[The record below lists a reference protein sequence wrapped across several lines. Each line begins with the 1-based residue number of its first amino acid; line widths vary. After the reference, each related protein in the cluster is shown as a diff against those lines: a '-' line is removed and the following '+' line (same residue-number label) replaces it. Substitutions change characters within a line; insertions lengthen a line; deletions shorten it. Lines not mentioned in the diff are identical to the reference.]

1 MSCIHEW
8 ARFGSNAAHPLCAIL
23 VLLQVAKLL
32 LVYLEL
38 LVELFAKRLDIVER
52 FGISV
57 CELYLTTGK
66 KNVAAHFV
74 ASKMSSNFFFNAAG
88 SDKGQFDSSW

>member
-66 KNVAAHFV
+66 KNVA
-74 ASKMSSNFFFNAAG
+74 SKMSSNFFFNAAG